1 MILSLL
7 LVFLSLIH
15 GTIQQLDSG
24 IFLIYNEDQKLCVQA
39 HSANSVRTA
48 ICNQD
53 NESQKF
59 RWVSDYQLMSVTLK
73 LCLGV
78 PSKKDQVRIT
88 LYPCTKTSELQ
99 QWGCRNETLFSLEGE
114 DLFFHSGNQ
123 EEENIILSKRT
134 SVKSKWKIY
143 GTTDDL
149 CSWGYED
156 IFTLLGNANGAP
168 CVFPFKFNSKW
179 YSECTDAGRTDGWLW
194 CSTTTDF
201 DADQLYGFC
210 PLKCKDTTRY
220 WKTDPSTGF
229 HYQINSQS
237 ALTWH
242 QARKSCQQQ
251 NAELLSVTQ
260 MHEQMFL
267 RELTESMDSALWT
280 GLNRLDLNCGWQWI
294 GGSPFRY
301 LNWAPGS
308 PSPESGKI
316 CAALNPGRNAKWE
329 NRECDQ
335 KLGYICK
342 RGTTSSESFTIPSD
356 DFGPFKCPDGWMS
369 YASHCYM
376 IRREPK
382 VWKEALTS
390 CRKDD
395 GDLASIHSVEE
406 HSFIVSQLGFK
417 PTDELW
423 IGLNDFKV
431 QMFFEWSD
439 ETPVTYTKWL
449 HGEPTRA
456 DNRQED
462 CVTVKGQDGYW
473 ADHPCEKKVG
483 YLCKRKP
490 LSQISQEMEII
501 DTGCQKGWK
510 RYGTYCYS
518 IGQIPVTFSEANKIC
533 ERNQSYLASIENRYE
548 QAYLISL
555 VGLRP
560 EKYFWIGL
568 SNVEEQGTFKWTNG
582 EAVLFT
588 HWNSAMP
595 ERKPG
600 CVAMRTGT
608 AAGLWDVLNCEMV
621 ETFLCKQWA
630 EGATSPPVL
639 PTTPSPTC
647 PQRWESAALTSSC
660 FKAFSRKTKQQKK
673 TWFEARDFCREIG
686 GDLATI
692 QSKEENHII
701 KTAKKKGGSFY
712 STFWIGI
719 FSLNPDEG
727 FAWSDGSPVKYTDWR
742 DRSIHGEGDKYCG
755 IVTGYSFALLWQY
768 AYCEVLHDWIC
779 QIKKGVSLKPEPIS
793 KYEYRTTKD
802 GWITYEDKQYFFSI
816 DECPMEKAQEFC
828 QKNFADLAVIESE
841 SERKFLWKTGI
852 SQHETRSYFIGL
864 TVSLDKKFSWMD
876 GTPVN
881 YIAWAPNEPN
891 FANND
896 ENCVIMISSTGL
908 WNDINCGHPE
918 GFICERHNSTINS
931 TFAPVSLGG
940 CPETWLLFNNKCFK
954 ILGSSEN
961 ETLMWHAAR
970 MACIKLGGNLASIP
984 NKEVQAFL
992 FYHLREVMTDT
1003 WIGLNDI
1010 NSEFSFLWTDG
1021 SGVSYENWA
1030 NRAPTSRLRY
1040 SYYDANDDEDD
1051 DQEKDCVIMTK
1062 EEGKWRDENCAND
1075 KSYICQM
1082 NSKPEILHSPTTIPA
1097 SGFIRYGDSSYAVI
1111 HSKMEWEKARKNC
1124 KSKSSELASIL
1135 DLHSHSFLWVQMLK
1149 YGEPVWI
1156 GLNSN
1161 VTDGHY
1167 KWIDNWI
1174 IKYTNW
1180 GRSEPKE
1187 KIACVYLDLDG
1198 TWKTASCNE
1207 SYFSVCKKSD
1217 VVAPT
1222 DPPQLPG
1229 NCPESEELRSWIPF
1243 HGHCYYIESSAM
1255 KTWAQA
1261 SLECIRLGATLVS
1274 VEDLAE
1280 SNFLTH
1286 RIQALES
1293 KTQGFWTGMYR
1304 NVDDQWLW
1312 LDNSI
1317 VDFVNWNVKMPTERE
1332 HCVEISAPSGYW
1344 NNILCSSEKG
1354 FVCKKTKIFE
1364 VEPTEKPPGKKE
1376 EATAPAHLTIWIL
1389 AILATLILIGV
1400 GLIGYFF
1407 YKKKRQNQLQRDGQG
1422 AERLLKCSD
1431 AVSRTSDTKDSVL
1444 SVEQNEQVIL

>member
-1 MILSLL
+1 MIVSLL
-7 LVFLSLIH
+7 LVFLSLIR
-15 GTIQQLDSG
+15 GTIQQLDSRT
-24 IFLIYNEDQKLCVQA
+24 FLIYSEDHKRCVQA
-39 HSANSVRTA
+39 HSSSSVRTA

-59 RWVSDYQLMSVTLK
+59 RWVSENQLMSVALK

-78 PSKKDQVRIT
+78 PSKKDQALVT

-123 EEENIILSKRT
+123 EEENIIVSKGP
-134 SVKSKWKIY
+134 SVKSNWKIY
-143 GTTDDL
+143 GIADDL
-149 CSWGYED
+149 CSWGYEA

-168 CVFPFKFNSKW
+168 CVFPFKFESKW
-179 YSECTDAGRTDGWLW
+179 YAECTGAGRTDGWLW
-194 CSTTTDF
+194 CGTTTDF

-210 PLKCKDTTRY
+210 PLKSKDTTRF

-260 MHEQMFL
+260 MHEQMYI
-267 RELTESMDSALWT
+267 RGLTESMESALWT
-280 GLNRLDLNCGWQWI
+280 GLNRLNLNCGWQWSS
-294 GGSPFRY
+294 GSPFRY

-316 CAALNPGRNAKWE
+316 CGALNPGRNAKWE
-329 NRECDQ
+329 NWECDQ

-342 RGTTSSESFTIPSD
+342 RGTSSSDPFTIPSGD
-356 DFGPFKCPDGWMS
+356 LGPFKCPDGWMS
-369 YASHCYM
+369 YAGHCYM
-376 IRREPK
+376 IHREPK
-382 VWKEALTS
+382 IWKEALTS
-390 CRKDD
+390 CRKED
-395 GDLASIHSVEE
+395 GDLASIHSIEE
-406 HSFIVSQLGFK
+406 HSFLVSQFGFK

-439 ETPVTYTKWL
+439 GTPVTYTKWL
-449 HGEPTRA
+449 RGEPNRSN
-456 DNRQED
+456 NRQED

-473 ADHPCEKKVG
+473 ADHLCEKKVG

-490 LSQISQEMEII
+490 LSQENEEIESV
-501 DTGCQKGWK
+501 DAGCQKGWK

-518 IGQIPVTFSEANKIC
+518 VGQIPVIFSEANKIC

-555 VGLRP
+555 LGLRS

-568 SNVEEQGTFKWTNG
+568 SDVEEQGNFKWTNG

-595 ERKPG
+595 ERKSG

-608 AAGLWDVLNCEMV
+608 AAGLWDVLNCDMV

-630 EGATSPPVL
+630 EGATPPPFL
-639 PTTPSPTC
+639 PTTLSPAC
-647 PQRWESAALTSSC
+647 PQGWASAAYTSSC
-660 FKAFSRKTKQQKK
+660 FKFFSREIKQQKK
-673 TWFEARDFCREIG
+673 SWFEARDFCREIG

-692 QSKEENHII
+692 QNKEENHII
-701 KTAKKKGGSFY
+701 NTIIKDTGY
-712 STFWIGI
+712 SYRTVWIGI

-727 FAWSDGSPVKYTDWR
+727 FAWSDGSPVRHTGWR
-742 DRSIHGEGDKYCG
+742 HGSVHWEGDKHCG
-755 IVTGYSFALLWQY
+755 MLQGYSFSYLYWEY
-768 AYCEVLHDWIC
+768 AYCEKLHDWIC
-779 QIKKGVSLKPEPIS
+779 QIKKGVTLKPEPMS
-793 KYEYRTTKD
+793 KYEYETTED
-802 GWITYEDKQYFFSI
+802 GWIIYENKEYFFSRK
-816 DECPMEKAQEFC
+816 EAPMEKAREFC
-828 QKNFADLAVIESE
+828 QKNFADLAAIESE
-841 SERKFLWKTGI
+841 SERKFLWRTCI
-852 SQHETRSYFIGL
+852 SQHETGSYFIGL
-864 TVSLDKKFSWMD
+864 RVSLDKKFSWMD

-881 YIAWAPNEPN
+881 YVAWAPNEPN

-908 WNDINCGHPE
+908 WNDINCGYTSR
-918 GFICERHNSTINS
+918 FICERHNSTINS
-931 TFAPVSLGG
+931 TFAPAPLGG

-954 ILGSSEN
+954 IFGSSEN

-992 FYHLREVMTDT
+992 FYHSREVMTDT

-1010 NSEFSFLWTDG
+1010 NREYSFFWTDG
-1021 SGVSYENWA
+1021 SGVSYNNWA
-1030 NRAPTSRLRY
+1030 NGAPASGHRY
-1040 SYYDANDDEDD
+1040 SYYDGDDY
-1051 DQEKDCVIMTK
+1051 QEKDCVIMTK
-1062 EEGKWRDENCAND
+1062 EEGKWRDEDCEND

-1082 NSKPEILHSPTTIPA
+1082 NSNPKLFHSPTTSPA
-1097 SGFIRYGDSSYAVI
+1097 SGFIQFGDSNYAVI
-1111 HSKMEWEKARKNC
+1111 NSKMKWEEARKHC
-1124 KSKSSELASIL
+1124 KGKSSELASIL

-1174 IKYTNW
+1174 IKYTKW
-1180 GRSEPKE
+1180 AESEPKE
-1187 KIACVYLDLDG
+1187 KIACGYLDLDG

-1207 SYFSVCKKSD
+1207 SYFSICKQSD

-1222 DPPQLPG
+1222 DPPQLSG
-1229 NCPESEELRSWIPF
+1229 TCPESKQLTSWIPF

-1255 KTWAQA
+1255 ESWAQA
-1261 SLECIRLGATLVS
+1261 SLECIQLGATLIS
-1274 VEDLAE
+1274 VEDFAE
-1280 SNFLTH
+1280 SNFLTQ

-1293 KTQGFWTGMYR
+1293 KTSGFWSGMYR

-1317 VDFVNWNVKMPTERE
+1317 VDFVNWNIKMPTERG
-1332 HCVEISAPSGYW
+1332 HCVEISVPSGYW

-1354 FVCKKTKIFE
+1354 FVCKKPQILDI
-1364 VEPTEKPPGKKE
+1364 EPTEKPPAKKE
-1376 EATAPAHLTIWIL
+1376 KEESTASVHLTIWIL
-1389 AILATLILIGV
+1389 VILVTAVLIGV
-1400 GLIGYFF
+1400 GLAGYFF
-1407 YKKKRQNQLQRDGQG
+1407 YKKKRQNHLRRDGHG
-1422 AERLLKCSD
+1422 SDILLKYGD
-1431 AVSRTSDTKDSVL
+1431 TVSGISDTKDSVP

>member
-1 MILSLL
+1 MTLSLL
-7 LVFLSLIH
+7 LVFLSLIQE
-15 GTIQQLDSG
+15 TIQQLDSG
-24 IFLIYNEDQKLCVQA
+24 IFLIYNEDHKRCVQA
-39 HSANSVRTA
+39 HSSSSVRTA

-59 RWVSDYQLMSVTLK
+59 KWVSDHQLLSVALK

-78 PSKKDQVRIT
+78 PSKKDQVAIT
-88 LYPCTKTSELQ
+88 LNPCNKTSELQ
-99 QWGCRNETLFSLEGE
+99 QWGCRNEALFSLEGE
-114 DLFFHSGNQ
+114 DLFFHSGNRD
-123 EEENIILSKRT
+123 EENIILSKGA

-194 CSTTTDF
+194 CGTTADF

-210 PLKCKDTTRY
+210 PLKGKDTIRF

-251 NAELLSVTQ
+251 NAELLSITQ
-260 MHEQMFL
+260 LHEQMYL
-267 RELTESMDSALWT
+267 RGLTENMGSALWT
-280 GLNRLDLNCGWQWI
+280 GLNRLDLKSGWQWI

-301 LNWAPGS
+301 LNWSPGS

-329 NRECDQ
+329 NWECDR

-342 RGTTSSESFTIPSD
+342 RGTTRLDSFIVPSD
-356 DFGPFKCPDGWMS
+356 DLGPIKCPDGWMS
-369 YASHCYM
+369 YAGHCYM
-376 IRREPK
+376 IHREPK
-382 VWKEALTS
+382 IWKEALTF
-390 CRKDD
+390 CRKED
-395 GDLASIHSVEE
+395 GDLASIRNVEE
-406 HSFIVSQLGFK
+406 HNFIVSQIGFK

-439 ETPVTYTKWL
+439 GTPVTYTKWQR
-449 HGEPTRA
+449 GEPTRTN
-456 DNRQED
+456 NRQED
-462 CVTVKGQDGYW
+462 CVAVKGQDGYW
-473 ADHPCEKKVG
+473 ADHLCEKKVG
-483 YLCKRKP
+483 YICKRKP
-490 LSQISQEMEII
+490 LSQVSQEMEST
-501 DTGCQKGWK
+501 DAGCQKGWK

-533 ERNQSYLASIENRYE
+533 ERNKSYLASIENRYE

-568 SNVEEQGTFKWTNG
+568 SDVEEEGTFKWTNG

-595 ERKPG
+595 GRKPG

-608 AAGLWDVLNCEMV
+608 AAGLWDVLNCERV

-630 EGATSPPVL
+630 EGATPPTIS

-647 PQRWESAALTSSC
+647 PQGWESSAYSSSC
-660 FKAFSRKTKQQKK
+660 FKCFCKNTQQQKK

-692 QSKEENHII
+692 QSKKENRII
-701 KTAKKKGGSFY
+701 KTAIKKGGSSY
-712 STFWIGI
+712 STYWTGI

-727 FAWSDGSPVKYTDWR
+727 FAWSDGSPVRYTDWGE
-742 DRSIHGEGDKYCG
+742 RSRNREGDKDCG
-755 IVTGYSFALLWQY
+755 VISGYSFALHWEH
-768 AYCEVLHDWIC
+768 ASCEMLHDWIC
-779 QIKKGVSLKPEPIS
+779 QIKKGVSLKSEPIR
-793 KYEYRTTKD
+793 KYEYQTTKD
-802 GWITYEDKQYFFSI
+802 GWIIYEDKQYFFSRN
-816 DECPMEKAQEFC
+816 EVPMEKAREFC

-841 SERKFLWKTGI
+841 SERKFLWKIGI
-852 SQHETRSYFIGL
+852 SPHQTRSYFIGL

-881 YIAWAPNEPN
+881 YVAWAPNEPN

-896 ENCVIMISSTGL
+896 ENCVIMISAFGL
-908 WNDINCGHPE
+908 WNDINCGYPS

-931 TFAPVSLGG
+931 TFAPAPVGG

-954 ILGSSEN
+954 IFGSSEN
-961 ETLMWHAAR
+961 ETMTWHAAR
-970 MACIKLGGNLASIP
+970 MACINLGGNLASIP

-992 FYHLREVMTDT
+992 FYHLREVLTDP

-1010 NSEFSFLWTDG
+1010 NSDLSFLWTDG
-1021 SGVSYENWA
+1021 SGVSYKNWA
-1030 NRAPTSRLRY
+1030 NGAPTYRRTY
-1040 SYYDANDDEDD
+1040 SYFYYGGGGGDEDY
-1051 DQEKDCVIMTK
+1051 QEKDCVIMTK
-1062 EEGKWRDENCAND
+1062 EEGEWKDEDCEND

-1082 NSKPEILHSPTTIPA
+1082 NLNPKLLHSPTTIPA

-1111 HSKMEWEKARKNC
+1111 HSKMKWEEARKNC
-1124 KSKSSELASIL
+1124 KDRSSDLASIL
-1135 DLHSHSFLWVQMLK
+1135 DIHSHSFLWLQMLK
-1149 YGEPVWI
+1149 YGERVWI

-1167 KWIDNWI
+1167 KWVDNWI
-1174 IKYTNW
+1174 LQYTQW
-1180 GRSEPKE
+1180 ATREPKE

-1207 SYFSVCKKSD
+1207 SYFSICKQSD
-1217 VVAPT
+1217 VVAPP

-1229 NCPESEELRSWIPF
+1229 NCPESKELRSWIPF

-1255 KTWAQA
+1255 KSWAQA
-1261 SLECIRLGATLVS
+1261 SLECIRLDATLVS
-1274 VEDLAE
+1274 VEDMAE

-1312 LDNSI
+1312 LDNTI
-1317 VDFVNWNVKMPTERE
+1317 VDFVNWNVKMPTESE

-1354 FVCKKTKIFE
+1354 FVCKKPKILE
-1364 VEPTEKPPGKKE
+1364 VQPTEKPPDKKE
-1376 EATAPAHLTIWIL
+1376 EAIAPAHLTAWILVIL
-1389 AILATLILIGV
+1389 AILILIGA
-1400 GLIGYFF
+1400 GLAGCFF
-1407 YKKKRQNQLQRDGQG
+1407 YKKKRQNQLQGDDQG
-1422 AERLLKCSD
+1422 AETLLKCSD
-1431 AVSRTSDTKDSVL
+1431 AVARTSDTKHSVP
-1444 SVEQNEQVIL
+1444 SIE

>member
-1 MILSLL
+1 MTLSLL
-7 LVFLSLIH
+7 LCFLPLIH
-15 GTIQQLDSG
+15 ETIQQLDSG
-24 IFLIYNEDQKLCVQA
+24 IFLIYNEDHKRCVQA
-39 HSANSVRTA
+39 HSSSSVRTA

-59 RWVSDYQLMSVTLK
+59 RWVSDHQLLSVALT

-78 PSKKDQVRIT
+78 PSKKDQVAIT
-88 LYPCTKTSELQ
+88 LNPCNKTSELQ

-114 DLFFHSGNQ
+114 DLFFHSGNR
-123 EEENIILSKRT
+123 EEENIILSKGA

-194 CSTTTDF
+194 CGTTTDF

-210 PLKCKDTTRY
+210 PLKCKDTIRF
-220 WKTDPSTGF
+220 WETDPSTGT

-251 NAELLSVTQ
+251 NAELLSITQ
-260 MHEQMFL
+260 MHEQMYL
-267 RELTESMDSALWT
+267 RGLTESMGSALWT
-280 GLNRLDLNCGWQWI
+280 GLNRLDLKSGWQWI

-329 NRECDQ
+329 NWECDR

-342 RGTTSSESFTIPSD
+342 RGTTSLDSFTLPSD
-356 DFGPFKCPDGWMS
+356 DLGPIKCPDGWMS
-369 YASHCYM
+369 YAGHCYM
-376 IRREPK
+376 IHREPK
-382 VWKEALTS
+382 IWKEALTS
-390 CRKDD
+390 CRKED
-395 GDLASIHSVEE
+395 GDLASIHNIEE

-439 ETPVTYTKWL
+439 GTPVTYTKWQ
-449 HGEPTRA
+449 HGEPTRT
-456 DNRQED
+456 NRQED
-462 CVTVKGQDGYW
+462 CVAVKGQDGYW
-473 ADHPCEKKVG
+473 ADHLCEKKVG
-483 YLCKRKP
+483 YICKRKP
-490 LSQISQEMEII
+490 LSQVSQEMEST
-501 DTGCQKGWK
+501 DAGCRKGWK

-518 IGQIPVTFSEANKIC
+518 IGQIPRTFSEANKIC

-560 EKYFWIGL
+560 EQYFWIGL
-568 SNVEEQGTFKWTNG
+568 SDVEEQGTFKWTNG

-595 ERKPG
+595 GRKPG

-630 EGATSPPVL
+630 EGATPPTVS

-647 PQRWESAALTSSC
+647 PQGWESSAYSSLC
-660 FKAFSRKTKQQKK
+660 FKCVCKNTQQQKK

-692 QSKEENHII
+692 QSKEENRII
-701 KTAKKKGGSFY
+701 KTAIKKGGSLY
-712 STFWIGI
+712 STYWIGI
-719 FSLNPDEG
+719 FSLNTDEG
-727 FAWSDGSPVKYTDWR
+727 FAWSDGSPVRYTDW
-742 DRSIHGEGDKYCG
+742 GERLRNQKGDKDCG
-755 IVTGYSFALLWQY
+755 VVQGYSFALYWGK
-768 AYCEVLHDWIC
+768 ASCEMLHDWIC
-779 QIKKGVSLKPEPIS
+779 QIKKGVSLKSEPIS
-793 KYEYRTTKD
+793 KYEYQTTKD
-802 GWITYEDKQYFFSI
+802 GWIIYEDKQYFFSRN
-816 DECPMEKAQEFC
+816 EVPMEKAREFC

-852 SQHETRSYFIGL
+852 FLQKTRSYFIGL
-864 TVSLDKKFSWMD
+864 TVSLDKRFSWLD

-881 YIAWAPNEPN
+881 YVAWAPNEPN

-896 ENCVIMISSTGL
+896 ENCVIMISTVGL
-908 WNDINCGHPE
+908 WNDVNCGYPS

-931 TFAPVSLGG
+931 TFAPAPLGG

-954 ILGSSEN
+954 IFGSSEN
-961 ETLMWHAAR
+961 ETLTWHAAR
-970 MACIKLGGNLASIP
+970 MACINLGGNLASIP

-992 FYHLREVMTDT
+992 FYHLREVMSDP

-1010 NSEFSFLWTDG
+1010 NSDLSFLWTDG
-1021 SGVSYENWA
+1021 SGVSYINWA
-1030 NRAPTSRLRY
+1030 NGAPTYRRTY
-1040 SYYDANDDEDD
+1040 SYFHYGGGGDADDYE
-1051 DQEKDCVIMTK
+1051 ERDCVIMTK
-1062 EEGKWRDENCAND
+1062 EEGKWKDEDCEND

-1082 NSKPEILHSPTTIPA
+1082 NLNPKLLHSPTTIPA
-1097 SGFIRYGDSSYAVI
+1097 SGFTRYGDSSYAVI
-1111 HSKMEWEKARKNC
+1111 HSKMKWEEARKNC
-1124 KSKSSELASIL
+1124 KDRSSELASIL
-1135 DLHSHSFLWVQMLK
+1135 DIHSHSFLWLQMLK
-1149 YGEPVWI
+1149 YGERVWI

-1167 KWIDNWI
+1167 KWVDNWI
-1174 IKYTNW
+1174 IQYTKW
-1180 GRSEPKE
+1180 ATREPKE

-1207 SYFSVCKKSD
+1207 SYFSVCKQSD
-1217 VVAPT
+1217 VVAPP

-1229 NCPESEELRSWIPF
+1229 NCPESKELRSWIPF

-1255 KTWAQA
+1255 KSWAQA
-1261 SLECIRLGATLVS
+1261 SLECIRLDATLVS

-1312 LDNSI
+1312 LDNTI

-1354 FVCKKTKIFE
+1354 FICKKPKVLE
-1364 VEPTEKPPGKKE
+1364 VQSTEKPPDKKE
-1376 EATAPAHLTIWIL
+1376 DEEAIAPAHLTAWIL
-1389 AILATLILIGV
+1389 VILATLILIGA
-1400 GLIGYFF
+1400 GLAGCFF
-1407 YKKKRQNQLQRDGQG
+1407 YKKKRQNQL
-1422 AERLLKCSD
+1422 
-1431 AVSRTSDTKDSVL
+1431 
-1444 SVEQNEQVIL
+1444 

>member
-1 MILSLL
+1 MTLSLL
-7 LVFLSLIH
+7 LFFLSLIH
-15 GTIQQLDSG
+15 ETIQQLDSG
-24 IFLIYNEDQKLCVQA
+24 IFLIYNEDHKRCVQA
-39 HSANSVRTA
+39 HSSSSVRTA

-59 RWVSDYQLMSVTLK
+59 RWVSDHQLLSVALK

-78 PSKKDQVRIT
+78 PSKKDQVAIT
-88 LYPCTKTSELQ
+88 LNPCNKTSELQ

-114 DLFFHSGNQ
+114 DLFFHSGNR
-123 EEENIILSKRT
+123 EEENIILSKGA

-149 CSWGYED
+149 CFWGYED

-168 CVFPFKFNSKW
+168 CVLPFKFNSKW

-194 CSTTTDF
+194 CGTTADF

-210 PLKCKDTTRY
+210 PLKCKDTIRF
-220 WKTDPSTGF
+220 WKTDPSTGT

-251 NAELLSVTQ
+251 NAELLSITQ
-260 MHEQMFL
+260 MHEQMYL
-267 RELTESMDSALWT
+267 RGLTESMGSALWT
-280 GLNRLDLNCGWQWI
+280 GLNRLDLKSGWQWI

-329 NRECDQ
+329 NWECDR

-342 RGTTSSESFTIPSD
+342 RGTTSLDSFTLPSD
-356 DFGPFKCPDGWMS
+356 DLGPIKCPDGWMS
-369 YASHCYM
+369 YAGHCYM
-376 IRREPK
+376 IHREPK
-382 VWKEALTS
+382 IWKEALTS
-390 CRKDD
+390 CRKED
-395 GDLASIHSVEE
+395 GDLASIHNIED

-439 ETPVTYTKWL
+439 GTPVTYTKWQR
-449 HGEPTRA
+449 GEPTRT
-456 DNRQED
+456 NRQED
-462 CVTVKGQDGYW
+462 CVAVKGQDGYW
-473 ADHPCEKKVG
+473 ADHLCEKKVG
-483 YLCKRKP
+483 YICKRKP
-490 LSQISQEMEII
+490 LSQVSQEMEST
-501 DTGCQKGWK
+501 DAGCQKGWK

-518 IGQIPVTFSEANKIC
+518 IGQIPRTFSEANKIC

-560 EKYFWIGL
+560 EQYFWIGL
-568 SNVEEQGTFKWTNG
+568 SDVEEQGTFKWTNG

-595 ERKPG
+595 GRKPG

-630 EGATSPPVL
+630 EGATPPTVS

-647 PQRWESAALTSSC
+647 PQGWESSAYSSLC
-660 FKAFSRKTKQQKK
+660 FKCFCKNTQQQKK

-686 GDLATI
+686 GDLTTI
-692 QSKEENHII
+692 QSKEENRII
-701 KTAKKKGGSFY
+701 KTAIKKGGSLY
-712 STFWIGI
+712 STYWIGI
-719 FSLNPDEG
+719 FSLNTDEG
-727 FAWSDGSPVKYTDWR
+727 FAWSDGSPVRYTDW
-742 DRSIHGEGDKYCG
+742 GERLRNQKGDKDCG
-755 IVTGYSFALLWQY
+755 VVQGYSFSLYWGKAS
-768 AYCEVLHDWIC
+768 CEMLHDWIC
-779 QIKKGVSLKPEPIS
+779 QIKKGVSLKSEPIS
-793 KYEYRTTKD
+793 KYEYQTTKD
-802 GWITYEDKQYFFSI
+802 GWIIYEDKQYFFSRN
-816 DECPMEKAQEFC
+816 EVPMEKAREFC

-852 SQHETRSYFIGL
+852 FPHKTRSYFIGL
-864 TVSLDKKFSWMD
+864 TVSLDKRFSWLD

-881 YIAWAPNEPN
+881 YVAWAPNEPN

-896 ENCVIMISSTGL
+896 ENCVIMISTVGL
-908 WNDINCGHPE
+908 WNDVNCGYPS

-931 TFAPVSLGG
+931 TFAPAPLGG

-954 ILGSSEN
+954 IFGSSEN
-961 ETLMWHAAR
+961 ETLTWHAAR
-970 MACIKLGGNLASIP
+970 MACINLGGNLASIP

-992 FYHLREVMTDT
+992 FYHLREVMSDP

-1010 NSEFSFLWTDG
+1010 NSDLSFLWTDG
-1021 SGVSYENWA
+1021 SGVSYINWA
-1030 NRAPTSRLRY
+1030 NGAPTYRRTY
-1040 SYYDANDDEDD
+1040 SYFHYGGGDDADDYE
-1051 DQEKDCVIMTK
+1051 ERDCVIMTK
-1062 EEGKWRDENCAND
+1062 EEGKWKDEDCEND

-1082 NSKPEILHSPTTIPA
+1082 NLNPKLLHSPTTIPA

-1111 HSKMEWEKARKNC
+1111 HSKMKWEVARKNC
-1124 KSKSSELASIL
+1124 KDRSSELASIL
-1135 DLHSHSFLWVQMLK
+1135 DIHSHSFLWLQMLK
-1149 YGEPVWI
+1149 YGERVWI

-1167 KWIDNWI
+1167 KWVDNWI
-1174 IKYTNW
+1174 IQYTKW
-1180 GRSEPKE
+1180 ATREPKE

-1207 SYFSVCKKSD
+1207 SYFSVCKQSD
-1217 VVAPT
+1217 VVAPP

-1229 NCPESEELRSWIPF
+1229 NCPESKELRSWIPF

-1255 KTWAQA
+1255 KSWAQA
-1261 SLECIRLGATLVS
+1261 SLECIRLDATLVS

-1312 LDNSI
+1312 LDNTI

-1354 FVCKKTKIFE
+1354 FICKKPKILE
-1364 VEPTEKPPGKKE
+1364 VQPTEKPPDKKE
-1376 EATAPAHLTIWIL
+1376 DEEAIAPAHLTAWIL
-1389 AILATLILIGV
+1389 VILATLILIGA
-1400 GLIGYFF
+1400 GLAGCFF
-1407 YKKKRQNQLQRDGQG
+1407 YKKKRQNQLQGDDQG
-1422 AERLLKCSD
+1422 AETLLKCSD
-1431 AVSRTSDTKDSVL
+1431 AVSRTSDTKHSVP
-1444 SVEQNEQVIL
+1444 SIE